1 VKTAEEPEATALWSP
16 SNLMVMIEE
25 KFRELLTQRRIL

>member
-1 VKTAEEPEATALWSP
+1 VKTAEELEATRPWSA

-25 KFRELLTQRRIL
+25 KFRELLTQRRLL